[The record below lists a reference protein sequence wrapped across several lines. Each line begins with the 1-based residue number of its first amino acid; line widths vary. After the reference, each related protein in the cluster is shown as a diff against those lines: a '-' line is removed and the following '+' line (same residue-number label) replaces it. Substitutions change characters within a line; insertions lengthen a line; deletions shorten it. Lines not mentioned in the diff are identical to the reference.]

1 MEQDVKMLLQKESVP
16 RDSRSMLSS
25 ALTQGLQQRR
35 ENSLKAELRAF
46 ILSTL
51 QEVILTGRE

>member
-16 RDSRSMLSS
+16 RDSRPMLSS